1 MSEQST
7 DYSDPSGDDFE
18 ALSRD
23 KVPVRS
29 MVEGDLQAIIRLDR
43 KITGRDRGAFYQRK
57 LTEVL
62 HESGVRVSLVAEI
75 DGLFAGFLM
84 ARVDYGEFG
93 RTASAALIDTLGV
106 EPAYAKKG
114 VGQAL
119 MSQLMANLHSLMV
132 EKVQTRLSW
141 NEFELMGFL
150 AKAGFRPS
158 QRLSFRKRLS

>member
-1 MSEQST
+1 MSELAT

-23 KVPVRS
+23 RVPVRS

-43 KITGRDRGAFYQRK
+43 KITGRDRTAFYQRK

-62 HESGVRVSLVAEI
+62 HESGVRVSLVAEV

-114 VGQAL
+114 VGKAL

-141 NEFELMGFL
+141 NEFELLTYL
-150 AKAGFRPS
+150 AKSGFRPS